1 MKQIGDDKLE
11 ISFSESG
18 RLIVSGMWLWRV
30 VVLAS
35 EFVEYMR
42 ERNIPAML
50 QAAKDWEIAL
60 GRASELMGEMRIT
73 KWIELDWPTQAQV
86 SAMRLALE
94 NIMAVLPEEL
104 DWSNGFPDDE
114 RITKETWRVAH
125 DYLRQIDG
133 LQWIVENSA
142 GGPFGDPEHYEGTM
156 AEAGLEVPDSGAPRI
171 SVKVKMSKCAPDM

>member
-1 MKQIGDDKLE
+1 MKQIGEDKLE
-11 ISFSESG
+11 ISFSETG
-18 RLIVSGMWLWRV
+18 RLIISGMWLWRV

-35 EFVEYMR
+35 EFVECMR

-50 QAAKDWEIAL
+50 EAAKDWEIAL
-60 GRASELMGEMRIT
+60 GRASELLGEMRIP

-94 NIMAVLPEEL
+94 NIMAALPEGL
-104 DWSNGFPDDE
+104 DWSEGFPDDE
-114 RITKETWRVAH
+114 RITKETWRVVH

-133 LQWIVENSA
+133 LQWVVENSA

-156 AEAGLEVPDSGAPRI
+156 AEAGLEVPDSGTPRI
-171 SVKVKMSKCAPDM
+171 RITVKTSKSTSDD